1 MSNAADYSVSLER
14 SDTSGSALNSLI
26 AILSCLLS
34 TYFFI
39 ACSSLYW
46 LTAGAGALVSA
57 VIPRWLIERCPLA
70 WLAVTSGLMA
80 CMTQTIPNF
89 FPDYTNPKEIL
100 FEVLLWLSIGL
111 FARVYLVYTDYPDTF
126 DGLKQ
131 SIASRPLERWL
142 STRLNHPIDAIFTRT
157 WVGNTLAILPLT
169 ILLFAPPTVN
179 YFVIAAY
186 GVALLLIQFPHELID
201 HTNIHTRVFSPK
213 IDASPRA
220 KLFLKGL
227 QFYFDY
233 VLSLL
238 ALRPPYYYRVQH
250 VYVHHAED
258 NGPADSQSTM
268 TYDRASYLDFC
279 RHAFKQGLDLVS
291 GYTVYRYLQEKGK
304 KRQIRE
310 LLRGLAIWYALL
322 AVVAVF
328 NPIAAALLFVSRFL
342 GGNLQS
348 LVAFWQH
355 GLVDPNESHEPHG
368 HSVDYAGPEHGN
380 LGNDYHVE
388 HHHRPGRHWSAYY
401 EVFSRQ
407 VESAGGHPAVVMQ
420 KEVFGPLAFVA
431 ALWRRDFASVAA
443 SAKLARGDESR
454 SELALLVHERTQP
467 IGVSARA
474 GMTARID
481 AVIGRVMAFLLP
493 TAFRM

>member
-1 MSNAADYSVSLER
+1 LSNAADYSISLE
-14 SDTSGSALNSLI
+14 TAGNSGSALKSLGT
-26 AILSCLLS
+26 AASCVLS

-57 VIPRWLIERCPLA
+57 VVPRWLIERCPLA
-70 WLAVTSGLMA
+70 WLAASSVLMVA
-80 CMTQTIPNF
+80 MTQTIPNF
-89 FPDYTNPKEIL
+89 FPDYTNPREIL
-100 FEVLLWLSIGL
+100 FEILLWLSIGL
-111 FARVYLVYTDYPDTF
+111 FARVYLVYTDHPDTF
-126 DGLKQ
+126 EGLKR

-142 STRLNHPIDAIFTRT
+142 STILNHPIDAIFTRI
-157 WVGNTLAILPLT
+157 WVGNSLAILPLT
-169 ILLFAPPTVN
+169 ILLIAPPTVN

-201 HTNIHTRVFSPK
+201 HTNIHTRVFAPK
-213 IDASPRA
+213 IGASPRA
-220 KLFLKGL
+220 KLLLKGL

-233 VLSLL
+233 VLALL

-250 VYVHHAED
+250 VYIHHVED
-258 NGPADSQSTM
+258 NGPDDSQSTM

-291 GYTVYRYLQEKGK
+291 GYTVFRYLQARGK

-310 LLRGLAIWYALL
+310 LLRGLAIWYVML
-322 AVVAVF
+322 AAVAVF

-355 GLVDPNESHEPHG
+355 GLVDPNEAHEPHG

-443 SAKLARGDESR
+443 SAKLARGGESR
-454 SELALLVHERTQP
+454 GELARLVHERTRP
-467 IGVSARA
+467 IGGAVRT
-474 GMTARID
+474 GMAARID
-481 AVIGRVMAFLLP
+481 AVLGRAMALVLP
-493 TAFRM
+493 TAFRV

>member
-1 MSNAADYSVSLER
+1 MSNAADYSMPLDGT
-14 SDTSGSALNSLI
+14 DTRGSALKGLVTAVS
-26 AILSCLLS
+26 AVFS

-39 ACSSLYW
+39 ACGSLYW
-46 LTAGAGALVSA
+46 LTAGAGAVVSI
-57 VIPRWLIERCPLA
+57 VIPRPLIERFPLA
-70 WLAVTSGLMA
+70 WLVASSALMGG
-80 CMTQTIPNF
+80 MTQTIPNF
-89 FPDYTNPKEIL
+89 FPDYTNPSEIL
-100 FEVLLWLSIGL
+100 LEILLWLSIGL
-111 FARVYLVYTDYPDTF
+111 FARVYLVYTDHPDTF
-126 DGLKQ
+126 EGLKQ
-131 SIASRPLERWL
+131 SIAGRPLERRL
-142 STRLNHPIDAIFTRT
+142 STVLNHPIDAIFTRT

-169 ILLFAPPTVN
+169 ILLFAPATVN

-213 IDASPRA
+213 VGASPRA
-220 KLFLKGL
+220 KLLLKGL

-233 VLSLL
+233 VLALL

-258 NGPADSQSTM
+258 NGLDDSQSTM
-268 TYDRASYLDFC
+268 AYDRASYLDFC
-279 RHAFKQGLDLVS
+279 RHAFRQGLDLVS
-291 GYTVYRYLQEKGK
+291 GYTVFRYLQAKGK
-304 KRQIRE
+304 PRQVRE

-322 AVVAVF
+322 VIVAVF
-328 NPIAAALLFVSRFL
+328 NPVAAGILFASRFL

-355 GLVDPNESHEPHG
+355 GLVDPDEAHEPHG

-401 EVFSRQ
+401 EVFSKQ

-431 ALWRRDFASVAA
+431 ALWRRDFVAVAA
-443 SAKLARGDESR
+443 SAKLAHGGESR
-454 SELALLVHERTQP
+454 DQLARLVHERTRP
-467 IGVSARA
+467 MGAPERT
-474 GMTARID
+474 GGPARID
-481 AVIGRVMAFLLP
+481 ALMGRAMAYVLP
-493 TAFRM
+493 TAFRV